1 MNLAQLNRILRLVL
15 VVPVGALLLV
25 AAALY
30 WQIHNANA
38 TVAEIQSADQ
48 AIADSILIDKLI
60 DDEETG
66 LRGYQI
72 TRDPRFL
79 DPFNAAQE
87 QIDRNL
93 DRLIVSASGDPDR
106 VKSIL
111 GLRSA
116 QAAWQQGFAK
126 PLIATISD
134 GGNTDDI
141 DLNLQGRSQ
150 MDRIRAAEDAIVTSA
165 EQRKQLRVRHWHAQV
180 HTMFVVLG
188 LMTLLVGLILGL
200 FMRGLL
206 HQVTDAYRQTLDI
219 LRLRAEEAFRSEEKL
234 RTTLASIGD
243 AVVTCD
249 VEGRIDSV
257 NAVAESST
265 GWTDR
270 EARNLP
276 LHEVFQI
283 VDETTG
289 ESVEDPIAKIRRLNE
304 VTKLAPQTILIR
316 RDGTQVAID
325 DSGAPIHDLSGN
337 LTGFVIV
344 FRDVTIA
351 RKSQAALLA
360 SEKLAVAGRLAA
372 TIAHEIHNPLD
383 AVSNL
388 LFLMDPAHGDSTP
401 EERAHFLELARQE
414 IARVTQISRAMLS
427 LYRESAAPVPVDV
440 REMLE
445 SLLLLMDRRFQD
457 LGVNVTTDLPNDARI
472 HGFPAEL
479 RQVFTNLL
487 TNAAEAAG
495 EDGQI
500 SITAHHTK
508 GLAAKDMAGRRRQ
521 PGVLITISDNGPGI
535 PDDVRPRLFEP
546 FFTTKGERGTGL
558 GLWVSRGIVT
568 RHNGSIEI
576 ESNTT
581 PERHGTSVMVFLAID
596 PILQAVVS

>member
-1 MNLAQLNRILRLVL
+1 MLI
-15 VVPVGALLLV
+15 VPVGALLLM

-30 WQIHNANA
+30 LQMKNANE
-38 TVAEIQSADQ
+38 TVTEIQSADQ
-48 AIADSILIDKLI
+48 AIAESILIDKLI

-72 TRDPRFL
+72 TQDPRFL
-79 DPFNAAQE
+79 GPFNAAQP
-87 QIDRNL
+87 QIDQHL
-93 DRLIVSASGDPDR
+93 EHLLAAAPTDPDR
-106 VKSIL
+106 IRSIL
-111 GLRSA
+111 ELRSA
-116 QAAWQQGFAK
+116 QSAWQQGFAM
-126 PLIATISD
+126 PLIATIAA

-141 DLNLQGRSQ
+141 NVNLQGRNQ
-150 MDRIRAAEDAIVTSA
+150 MDHIRAAEDAIIAAA
-165 EQRKQLRVRHWHAQV
+165 EQRRDTRVRLWHARV
-180 HTMFVVLG
+180 HNMFLALG
-188 LMTLLVGLILGL
+188 LMTLLVGLVLGL
-200 FMRGLL
+200 FMRSLL
-206 HQVTDAYRQTLDI
+206 HKVTDAYSHTLDI

-249 VEGRIDSV
+249 VEGRIDTI
-257 NAVAESST
+257 NAVAESIT
-265 GWTDR
+265 GWTGP
-270 EARNLP
+270 EARNRP
-276 LHEVFQI
+276 LEEVFQI
-283 VDETTG
+283 LDETTG
-289 ESVEDPIAKIRRLNE
+289 EPVEDPIAKIRRLNE
-304 VTKLAPQTILIR
+304 VTRLAPQTILIR

-325 DSGAPIHDLSGN
+325 DSGAPIHDLMGD

-344 FRDVTIA
+344 FRDVTLA
-351 RKSQAALLA
+351 RKSQAALVA
-360 SEKLAVAGRLAA
+360 NEKLAVAGRLAA

-388 LFLMDPAHGDSTP
+388 LFLMNPANGASTP
-401 EERAHFLELARQE
+401 EEHAHFLELAGQE

-445 SLLLLMDRRFQD
+445 SLLLLMDRRLQD
-457 LGVNVTTDLPNDARI
+457 IGVNVITDLPSDARI

-495 EDGQI
+495 AGGEV
-500 SITAHHTK
+500 SVTAHHTK
-508 GLAAKDMAGRRRQ
+508 GLAAKGMAGPRHQ

-535 PDDVRPRLFEP
+535 ADEVRTQLFQP

-558 GLWVSRGIVT
+558 GLWVSRGIIT

-576 ESNTT
+576 ESDTT
-581 PERHGTSVMVFLAID
+581 PEAHGTSVMVFLAID
-596 PILQAVVS
+596 PIIQAVVA